1 MMAAGE
7 EPNDEELQKR
17 ADNSDTEKAALAV
30 DYLVVGAGL
39 ASLAFLDE
47 LLSLDSK
54 ATFALVDKN
63 EAPGGHWNFAY
74 PFVRLHQPAAYYGVS
89 SEPLAAGAK
98 RSCMMTFEPY
108 DNKDLADKEKLLAY
122 FARAVRRFE
131 ATGRVQYFAR
141 ATFSDGI
148 IACADGS
155 KRSVNVVRKLV
166 LPASNVVVPA
176 MRPPAYAV
184 AEGVDCGPANILS
197 SDEESGRL
205 RTSYVVVGAGKT
217 GVDSVLLLLRRGVP
231 ASAITWVVS
240 QDCWY
245 FLRDYIFHSG
255 SAFLGM
261 SVKMLD
267 ALNECSDSSSF
278 FHKMEAMR
286 LVGRLDP
293 SRPPPTT
300 FRGATV
306 DIEELELLRT
316 VEAAGGVVRLGRVTA
331 IDATGITLQ
340 QGHVALPSADTLVV
354 DCSANGT
361 DGYAPIRTPFEAD
374 RIHLTPCYS
383 FNIGFGAAILAW
395 LEKNV
400 ETDERKNANVFT
412 IIPEPGDVVKWGSP
426 ALLPLIL
433 YGQFKM
439 DKSLERLGASSWML
453 THRTHQASMKHI
465 SLCKL
470 LWAVIGPTR
479 LMARRDQFLAKME
492 AGGFTDVQLHRR
504 HVA

>member
-7 EPNDEELQKR
+7 EPHDEELRKR

-184 AEGVDCGPANILS
+184 AEGVDCGRATS
-197 SDEESGRL
+197 SLAR
-205 RTSYVVVGAGKT
+205 A
-217 GVDSVLLLLRRGVP
+217 RR
-231 ASAITWVVS
+231 
-240 QDCWY
+240 
-245 FLRDYIFHSG
+245 
-255 SAFLGM
+255 
-261 SVKMLD
+261 
-267 ALNECSDSSSF
+267 E
-278 FHKMEAMR
+278 
-286 LVGRLDP
+286 
-293 SRPPPTT
+293 
-300 FRGATV
+300 
-306 DIEELELLRT
+306 
-316 VEAAGGVVRLGRVTA
+316 
-331 IDATGITLQ
+331 
-340 QGHVALPSADTLVV
+340 
-354 DCSANGT
+354 
-361 DGYAPIRTPFEAD
+361 
-374 RIHLTPCYS
+374 LTPC
-383 FNIGFGAAILAW
+383 FCCCGAGCLRRPSRGWSRRTAGTFCGTTFSTA
-395 LEKNV
+395 
-400 ETDERKNANVFT
+400 AA
-412 IIPEPGDVVKWGSP
+412 PSWG
-426 ALLPLIL
+426 
-433 YGQFKM
+433 
-439 DKSLERLGASSWML
+439 
-453 THRTHQASMKHI
+453 
-465 SLCKL
+465 
-470 LWAVIGPTR
+470 
-479 LMARRDQFLAKME
+479 
-492 AGGFTDVQLHRR
+492 
-504 HVA
+504 